1 MPVNILSLHRELID
15 NYKRYIR
22 SFVNI
27 KDPRL
32 LDFVSS
38 KLEDKQL
45 WPEPLIQFNPTFAAG
60 ESLEALVEEGVL
72 DSRIRDVVGG
82 YRLYR
87 HQEEAIRLGAAGKEF
102 VVTSGTG
109 SG

>member
-1 MPVNILSLHRELID
+1 
-15 NYKRYIR
+15 
-22 SFVNI
+22 
-27 KDPRL
+27 
-32 LDFVSS
+32 
-38 KLEDKQL
+38 DKQL

-109 SG
+109 SGKSLTFQTTIFNYVLRQGSDLLDRTVSVIVYPMNALINS